1 MPRPHDDALASAP
14 SARQPHATFAT
25 RSLKAERPTAACR
38 LNERNAAM
46 HAAQHLFDDGAPYRA
61 AKELHR
67 EPRDYL
73 ARCWPRE
80 RHLDELPV
88 GVAERRMALHRI
100 ARLNSGRDL
109 CWHRIY
115 DILSDCQPSKK
126 RWEGATLPR

>member
-1 MPRPHDDALASAP
+1 MPRPHHGALALALTSAP
-14 SARQPHATFAT
+14 STRQPHATFAT

-38 LNERNAAM
+38 LDERNAALR
-46 HAAQHLFDDGAPYRA
+46 AAQHLFGDGAPYRA

-67 EPRDYL
+67 DLRDYL

-88 GVAERRMALHRI
+88 GAAERRVALHRI
-100 ARLNSGRDL
+100 ACLNGGRDL

-115 DILSDCQPSKK
+115 DILSDRQPSKK
-126 RWEGATLPR
+126 R